1 MSQGPF
7 PSAEHLQRTGVWV
20 ESDQQKDAA
29 RALEALHSQLIAAV
43 IDPYSCKWVLITLHH
58 AVQAFVVASLDGG
71 RPASRAEPGDS
82 ALQPHFGPHHPG
94 TSSEADPLPKRYE
107 RMKAETGFAPR
118 PEVDEDVAR
127 LGQYR
132 TALGLDLPTAWVLQV
147 KELPGICRSG
157 LRVIEHLGWS
167 PGRIEWQ
174 KESLIDLARV
184 KHLASM
190 NVLDALDR
198 QYQHKS

>member
-1 MSQGPF
+1 MSQGPI
-7 PSAEHLQRTGVWV
+7 PSAQHLQRHGVWV

-43 IDPYSCKWVLITLHH
+43 IDPYSWKWVLITLYH

-71 RPASRAEPGDS
+71 APPSGTGLGDGT
-82 ALQPHFGPHHPG
+82 LQPHFGPDHPG
-94 TSSEADPLPKRYE
+94 RSPDADPLRQRYE
-107 RMKAETGFAPR
+107 RMKSKTGFAPR
-118 PEVDEDVAR
+118 PEVDEDMVR

-132 TALGLDLPTAWVLQV
+132 SALELDLPTGWVMQV
-147 KELPGICRSG
+147 KELPGICRSA
-157 LRVIEHLGWS
+157 LRVIEHLGWN
-167 PGRIEWQ
+167 PGRIPWQ
-174 KESLIDLARV
+174 RESLIDLARV

-198 QYQHKS
+198 QYQNKA